1 MLARA
6 RAHEVSHS
14 CTRSRGRDLIKA
26 RREAWSFVAQRPP
39 ATCPLHTA
47 LCETGECRIRVAWLV
62 FTSDERNA
70 GSRGRNKR
78 LSIEHVNSFRHIL
91 SVYTTLRRRRD
102 VSVKYLTAFTIGWTK
117 WLFVLL

>member
-1 MLARA
+1 MY
-6 RAHEVSHS
+6 
-14 CTRSRGRDLIKA
+14 TRSRGRDLIKA
-26 RREAWSFVAQRPP
+26 RREAPGSFVAQRPP

-78 LSIEHVNSFRHIL
+78 LSIGHVNSFRCIL
-91 SVYTTLRRRRD
+91 SVYTATERCVGEIFDRFYYWMDKVVICTIVNTL
-102 VSVKYLTAFTIGWTK
+102 SSNNF
-117 WLFVLL
+117 